1 MLRDFGKINFT
12 GDVGNLYY
20 VRLNTPLGKFYKIG
34 FTKMKSVNDRLAF
47 QGTGD
52 EKYIDEV
59 LYFKF
64 HLGALDLEQCLH
76 GHFHDKAAFRQYSA
90 DVDMP
95 LPKNGQSELYY
106 DDVLNL
112 DAGFTPEQAK
122 LTRKAVELAIAKR
135 TYSSEVW
142 AKRSIILSNI
152 VLGALTALANTI
164 GWSVKSIRNSL
175 GIKNIEPQLPQV
187 VIDNNNKVSAFLE
200 GLRRD
205 KENNTLK
212 PLEIGKLSLGNN
224 NQGAT

>member
-1 MLRDFGKINFT
+1 MLKDFGRINFT
-12 GDVGNLYY
+12 GDSGNLYY

-34 FTKMKSVNDRLAF
+34 FTSMSSVGDRLAF

-64 HLGALDLEQCLH
+64 HFGALNLEQCLH
-76 GHFHDKAAFRQYSA
+76 GHFYEKAAFRKYSA
-90 DVDMP
+90 DIDMP

-122 LTRKAVELAIAKR
+122 LTRNAVELAVAKR
-135 TYSSEVW
+135 TYSSDVW

-152 VLGALTALANTI
+152 VLGILTALANTI
-164 GWSVKSIRNSL
+164 GWSVKNIRNAL
-175 GIKNIEPQLPQV
+175 GIKNVEPQPPQV
-187 VIDNNNKVSAFLE
+187 VIDNNNKVLAFFESLK
-200 GLRRD
+200 RD
-205 KENNTLK
+205 KEDNTLK
-212 PLEIGKLSLGNN
+212 APEIGRFKSG
-224 NQGAT
+224 Q